1 MTQAGSRLVAAGAA
15 VLLLVAACGSAA
27 TPVPSAA
34 PTAAPTAAPATAA
47 PTAAPSTGSD
57 VAGKKVALI
66 TYGHDP
72 NSQAQAYY
80 FKKAAEADGAV
91 VTVIDGKGDIAVQV
105 KAMED
110 LIAAG
115 DYAGIAFDPA
125 DPTAASEI
133 SKKAMDAGIALLLY
147 ESLPP
152 DIVAPFARF
161 NDSELMR
168 KAGADAAT
176 YVKEVMGQTPK
187 AVIFD
192 LLAFEICHEL
202 RMGAFVEGMKSAV
215 PETEIVF
222 WDEVPFDKN
231 LSLAKMEDQLQAN
244 PDFNIFTGCGSD
256 MVLGGI
262 AGLEA
267 GGRGKAKDKAPI
279 SDYIVTIDG
288 TLAELEKL
296 VDPNSSVVTTVT
308 MTPKVN
314 GAAFWTMLKDILTG
328 TTGRTEAKVV
338 DLPGFIMPKQCSEV
352 AKIYEEQYGPTEMF
366 QPLDCS
372 KSGS

>member
-1 MTQAGSRLVAAGAA
+1 MWFYAVDAAG
-15 VLLLVAACGSAA
+15 GEGGGA
-27 TPVPSAA
+27 TAGPTTAPSIAPSAA
-34 PTAAPTAAPATAA
+34 PTDAAGSPGAIAAGT
-47 PTAAPSTGSD
+47 
-57 VAGKKVALI
+57 KVALI

-80 FKKAAEADGAV
+80 FRTAAEADGAV
-91 VTVIDGKGDIAVQV
+91 VTVVDGKGDITVQV
-105 KAMED
+105 KALED

-125 DPTAASEI
+125 DPTAAAEI
-133 SKKAMDAGIALLLY
+133 SKKVQDAGISLLLY

-152 DIVAPFARF
+152 DITAPFARF
-161 NDSELMR
+161 NDSELM
-168 KAGADAAT
+168 KQAGAEAAT
-176 YVKEVMGQTPK
+176 YVKNVMGQTPK

-192 LLAFEICHEL
+192 LVAFEICHVL

-267 GGRGKAKDKAPI
+267 AGRGKANDKAPVTE
-279 SDYIVTIDG
+279 YVVTIDG
-288 TLAELEKL
+288 TLSELEHL
-296 VDPNSSVVTTVT
+296 VDPASSVVTTVT
-308 MTPKVN
+308 MTPKTN
-314 GAAFWTMLKDILTG
+314 GTMFWTMLKDIITG
-328 TTGRTEAKVV
+328 TTGATDAKVV
-338 DLPGFIMPKQCSEV
+338 DLPGQTMPKVCSEV
-352 AKIYEEQYGPTEMF
+352 AAIYEEQYGPTEGF
-366 QPLDCS
+366 EPLDCS
-372 KSGS
+372 KAGN